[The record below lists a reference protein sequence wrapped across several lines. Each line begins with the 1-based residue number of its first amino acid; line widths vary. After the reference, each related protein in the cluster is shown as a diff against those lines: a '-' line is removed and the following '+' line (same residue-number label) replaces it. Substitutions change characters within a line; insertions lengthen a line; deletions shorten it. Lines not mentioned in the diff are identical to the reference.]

1 MHNNR
6 IDSLVW
12 VVGVSLS
19 YKPAGTSWS
28 VPYLAG
34 VYMLVIQVDLS
45 ITPERSSTLACGA
58 GHTIE
63 AVHKSKMFSLRKI
76 IDPTKLIGALK

>member
-1 MHNNR
+1 
-6 IDSLVW
+6 
-12 VVGVSLS
+12 
-19 YKPAGTSWS
+19 
-28 VPYLAG
+28 
-34 VYMLVIQVDLS
+34 MLVIQVDLS